1 MNKKLRHDV
10 AVVMISAINSRM
22 QGGMPLEVIS
32 ELIKIRTAWEAVR
45 DQATNSQPEP
55 DDFKQG
61 EPGVASCQCEQ
72 CVSGPPRSLL
82 EAPQVMAALTKLN
95 IDDARARLNIDA
107 NGSPVDESL

>member
-45 DQATNSQPEP
+45 DQA
-55 DDFKQG
+55 
-61 EPGVASCQCEQ
+61 
-72 CVSGPPRSLL
+72 
-82 EAPQVMAALTKLN
+82 LN
-95 IDDARARLNIDA
+95 